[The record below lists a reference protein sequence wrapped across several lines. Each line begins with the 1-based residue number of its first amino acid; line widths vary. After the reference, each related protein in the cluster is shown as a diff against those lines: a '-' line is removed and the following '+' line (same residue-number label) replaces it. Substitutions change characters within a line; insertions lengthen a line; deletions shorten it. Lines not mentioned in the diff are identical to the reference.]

1 MGHQSSIID
10 YLSKV
15 GEANKLKIYQNS
27 DYRYSREWQKRF
39 AAILS
44 YMVKNEILVKKGEN
58 LWGLS
63 EKYIAE
69 NPNKIKD

>member
-1 MGHQSSIID
+1 MGHQSTIID
-10 YLSKV
+10 YLAKV